1 MSLQNYFDGFGSAVR
16 GGDLCG
22 GKGCHGWFL
31 SDVDTWHEC
40 SCNRRHAVLA
50 PHPEDDHGDCAS
62 SDDPE
67 FALDAEDAERAR
79 AAEEEN
85 DARFLSR
92 DLPF

>member
-1 MSLQNYFDGFGSAVR
+1 MSLQDYYCGFGSAVR
-16 GGDLCG
+16 CGDLCK

-40 SCNRRHAVLA
+40 PCNARRAVPA
-50 PHPEDDHGDCAS
+50 RHPEDDREDYVS
-62 SDDPE
+62 ME
-67 FALDAEDAERAR
+67 DAEDAERAR
-79 AAEEEN
+79 AAEEEA